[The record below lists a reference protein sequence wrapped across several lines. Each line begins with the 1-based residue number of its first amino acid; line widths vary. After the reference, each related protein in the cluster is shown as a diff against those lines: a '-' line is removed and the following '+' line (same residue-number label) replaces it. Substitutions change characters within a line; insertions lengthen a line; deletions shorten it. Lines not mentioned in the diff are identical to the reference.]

1 MPNPKPE
8 QPEDAGYAYTST
20 KPSAVKAGKHPT
32 KSTDQ
37 PGTINERHLA
47 KAQMLS
53 DSLYERRGSLH
64 KSMGEPFK
72 SGQLSA
78 TERKT
83 QYQEM
88 LASPELLLKAI
99 SGAAIVG
106 RDGRLRLS
114 TKMVDAFVEL
124 SDA

>member
-8 QPEDAGYAYTST
+8 QPEDVGFAYTSS
-20 KPSAVKAGKHPT
+20 KPSTVKAGKHPV

-37 PGTINERHLA
+37 PGSLNERHQA

-53 DSLYERRGSLH
+53 DSLFERRRSLH
-64 KSMGEPFK
+64 KTMGEPFK

-78 TERKT
+78 TERKA
-83 QYQEM
+83 QYKEM
-88 LASPELLLKAI
+88 IASQELLLKAI

-114 TKMVDAFVEL
+114 NKMVDAFVEL

>member
-1 MPNPKPE
+1 MANQKPE
-8 QPEDAGYAYTST
+8 KPEDAGYAYTST
-20 KPSAVKAGKHPT
+20 KPSTVTAGKQPS
-32 KSTDQ
+32 KSEDQ
-37 PGTINERHLA
+37 PGSLNERHLA

-53 DSLYERRGSLH
+53 DSLFQRRGELH

-78 TERKT
+78 TERKA
-83 QYQEM
+83 QYKEM
-88 LASPELLLKAI
+88 IASQELLMKAL

-106 RDGRLRLS
+106 RDGRLRIS
-114 TKMVDAFVEL
+114 NKMVDAFVEL